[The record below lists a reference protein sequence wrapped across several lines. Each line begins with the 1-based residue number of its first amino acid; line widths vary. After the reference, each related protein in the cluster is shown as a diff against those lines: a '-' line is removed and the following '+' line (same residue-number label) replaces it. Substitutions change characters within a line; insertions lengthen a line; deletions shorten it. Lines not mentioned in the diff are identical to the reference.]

1 MRNAL
6 DHDVAM
12 APHRDPCHRH
22 GRGKTRAIALLKR
35 KEIIVI
41 STPAPPPPTILDS
54 GLQQH
59 TLLSS
64 ITLHL
69 VPGALGTV
77 VYVLIAPMVMRLGF
91 PPLLAIYS
99 AIVVIIAFELGYLLA
114 QGKHRTGRLS
124 LPGIALEQARLPAWQ
139 YAVWVPLVLV
149 WAILA
154 SGLLAPLDTYV
165 AQTLFTW
172 LPDWYLFAD
181 VPHYAA
187 LYTQSALVV
196 TLVVGLVL
204 NGIAGPLVEELY
216 FRGYL
221 LPRLARF
228 GRWAPLINVVL
239 FSLYHFWSPWQF
251 VSRVAVVLSWAY
263 IAWWKRNIT
272 VGIISHC
279 LLNFIGTLVLFAGI
293 FR

>member
-1 MRNAL
+1 M
-6 DHDVAM
+6 
-12 APHRDPCHRH
+12 
-22 GRGKTRAIALLKR
+22 
-35 KEIIVI
+35 I
-41 STPAPPPPTILDS
+41 STPASHAPAILDG

-59 TLLSS
+59 TLVSS
-64 ITLHL
+64 IILHL
-69 VPGALGTV
+69 LPGALGTV
-77 VYVLIAPMVMRLGF
+77 FYVLTAPMTVRLGF
-91 PPLLAIYS
+91 PPVLAIYS

-114 QGKHRTGRLS
+114 QGKHRTGRLL
-124 LPGIALEQARLPAWQ
+124 LPRIAPEQARLPTWQ
-139 YAVWVPLVLV
+139 YAVWVLLVLV

-154 SGLLAPLDTYV
+154 SGLLAPLDTLV
-165 AQTLFTW
+165 AQTLFAR

-181 VPHYAA
+181 VPHYGA
-187 LYTQSALVV
+187 LYTHAALIV
-196 TLVVGLVL
+196 TLIVGLVL

-221 LPRLARF
+221 LPQLARF

-272 VGIISHC
+272 VGIMSHC

>member
-1 MRNAL
+1 L
-6 DHDVAM
+6 
-12 APHRDPCHRH
+12 
-22 GRGKTRAIALLKR
+22 
-35 KEIIVI
+35 EIIMV
-41 STPAPPPPTILDS
+41 SKPAPPAAAILDG

-59 TLLSS
+59 TLLLS
-64 ITLHL
+64 IALHL
-69 VPGALGTV
+69 VPGVLGTV
-77 VYVLIAPMVMRLGF
+77 FYVLSAPMAMRLGF

-114 QGKHRTGRLS
+114 QGKQHTGRLS
-124 LPGIALEQARLPAWQ
+124 LPGVMLEQARLPARQ
-139 YAVWVPLVLV
+139 YAVWVPLVVV

-154 SGLLAPLDTYV
+154 SGLLAPLDMLV
-165 AQTLFTW
+165 AHALFAW

-187 LYTQSALVV
+187 LYTHSALIL

-228 GRWAPLINVVL
+228 GHWAPLINVVL

-251 VSRVAVVLSWAY
+251 VSRVVVVLSWAY
-263 IAWWKRNIT
+263 LAWWKRNIT